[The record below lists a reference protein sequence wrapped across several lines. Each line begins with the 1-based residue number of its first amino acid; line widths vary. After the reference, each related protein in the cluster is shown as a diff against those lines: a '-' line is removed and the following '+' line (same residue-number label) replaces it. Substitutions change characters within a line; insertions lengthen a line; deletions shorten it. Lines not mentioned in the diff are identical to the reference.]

1 MSPEGHGLVAGG
13 VAWDLAV
20 APPGC
25 GPYRSYGGIR
35 GDHGERPLVRM
46 HGTLARSG
54 NLSYVG
60 WPVAAALDGPP
71 EHPVGGA

>member
-1 MSPEGHGLVAGG
+1 LVAGA
-13 VAWDLAV
+13 VAGGAAGGLSV

-35 GDHGERPLVRM
+35 GDHRKRTFVRKN
-46 HGTLARSG
+46 GTLARSG
-54 NLSYVG
+54 NLSNGG
-60 WPVAAALDGPP
+60 WPVATALDGPP